1 MIGDRARIIQ
11 AMLAHVP
18 FEGWSASALAAAG
31 RDLGLPEGA
40 AELAFP
46 GGISEVLTVHLE
58 EADRQMLAGLAQHDL
73 SVLKVRQ
80 KVALAIRLRLEQA
93 APHKEAV
100 RRALA
105 LLATPRHAP
114 LAPRALYRTVDAIW
128 RACGDRAT
136 DFNFYTKRGLLAAVY
151 MATLLHWLD
160 DRSEGHA
167 ATWAFLDRRIGEVMT
182 IPQATGRLRGA
193 IDRLPS
199 PLRLWQR
206 LRRA

>member
-1 MIGDRARIIQ
+1 MIEDRARIIQ

-18 FEGWSASALAAAG
+18 FEGWSASALAATG

-46 GGISEVLTVHLE
+46 GGISDVLTVHLE

-167 ATWAFLDRRIGEVMT
+167 ATWAFLDRRIGEVMK